1 MLVLYLDQHSM
12 LLITVLTLYLT
23 SKPALND
30 LANVLNYILLHRY
43 YV

>member
-23 SKPALND
+23 GKPAQPLMTWQMF
-30 LANVLNYILLHRY
+30 
-43 YV
+43 